1 MGRYILGALTELFK
15 ASFVE
20 LQNTRCIG
28 QGKSTSSQIN
38 KQCAITIKGENG
50 VLMNWGLLSNLVQ
63 PFSRSSWQYVS
74 KDLKCACFLT

>member
-1 MGRYILGALTELFK
+1 MRRYILGALTELFK

-50 VLMNWGLLSNLVQ
+50 VLMN
-63 PFSRSSWQYVS
+63 
-74 KDLKCACFLT
+74 